1 MTQTKKFQRLL
12 TAFMALLFTSLSFAQ
27 SDSSISAR
35 ESEDWRKN
43 YIKPHMGLLAGFTN
57 PDQGYDAAAEY
68 GVDVGY
74 QPYVPY
80 GLGAELSSATTE
92 QDDGADLMR
101 TKLLIK
107 GSYNFGGTVPVVR
120 DSYLGLGVGPM
131 LESYGSS
138 SEVAVGFLPYAGFDI
153 PLVAR
158 GQAHDYLTLGVMAR
172 YLATTSGGPDAF
184 SVNGAL
190 KYWF

>member
-1 MTQTKKFQRLL
+1 MTHAKKFQRLM
-12 TAFMALLFTSLSFAQ
+12 TAMFILLFSSLTFAQ
-27 SDSSISAR
+27 SDTSVTERTSD
-35 ESEDWRKN
+35 DWRKN

-57 PDQGYDAAAEY
+57 PDQDYDAAAEY

-74 QPYVPY
+74 QPYVPF

-92 QDDGADLMR
+92 LDDGADLMR

-107 GSYNFGGTVPVVR
+107 GSYNFGGTVPVIR
-120 DSYLGLGVGPM
+120 DSYLGIGVGPM
-131 LESYGSS
+131 LETYGSS
-138 SEVAVGFLPYAGFDI
+138 SEVAAGFLPYAGFDV

-158 GQAHDYLTLGVMAR
+158 GQAHDYLSLGVMAR